1 MTVAI
6 VIPMAYLARRDILFD
21 GATFH
26 ITWQCHNF
34 DWFLKDDDAKQIY
47 YDLLL
52 KYKDRYG
59 VSFHSYCFMSNHP
72 HLTGKSQT
80 VEGISRLMQLVNS
93 QFAKKINKAMKRR
106 GQVIMDRFKSPVIQ
120 TDEALL
126 RVITYGDLNPQRAK
140 MISHPKEYR
149 WSSYRYYA
157 YGEKDPLITP
167 APSYLALGKTSQE
180 RELAY
185 RNMVNTTIAEDGLK
199 KLNYSKTKYIGNPD
213 WVKKRYE
220 EIKEIQRMKRLAYL
234 ARQRKALYAQ
244 SPP

>member
-1 MTVAI
+1 
-6 VIPMAYLARRDILFD
+6 MAYLARRDIIFD

-34 DWFLKDDDAKQIY
+34 EWFLESDDAKQIY

-59 VSFHSYCFMSNHP
+59 VCFYSYCFMSNHP
-72 HLTGKSQT
+72 HLTGRT
-80 VEGISRLMQLVNS
+80 ETIEGISRLMQLVNS
-93 QFAKKINKAMKRR
+93 QFAKKINKALKRR

-126 RVITYGDLNPQRAK
+126 RVITYGDLNPQRAR
-140 MISHPKEYR
+140 MISHPKDYR

-167 APSYLALGKTSQE
+167 APSYLALGKSPQE
-180 RELAY
+180 RQLAY
-185 RNMVNTTIAEDGLK
+185 RNMVAAIIAEYGLE
-199 KLNYSKTKYIGNPD
+199 KLNYSKTQYIGDPD

-220 EIKEIQRMKRLAYL
+220 EIKEIQRGKRLAYL
-234 ARQRKALYAQ
+234 ARQRRIRYGQ